1 MVYHIFQYDIEGVWY
16 RDSQVYSDAQFDA
29 IMDQLEWRLPTGM
42 RVFHF
47 GAPGPKQYC
56 LDNPIV
62 LRRPVLSLD
71 PMTLATAKPPCKT
84 ILSDKQAHLR
94 IPVTHRTGRF
104 VICDSADIWPCFRYV
119 DGKRYTL
126 TAELQVV
133 PLSFRMARDYVQ
145 RYHRHNAAPQ
155 GHKFSV
161 GLVTPG
167 EDGCIGV
174 AIASIPKAR
183 HLNDEF
189 TLEINRVCCD
199 PAFANACS
207 KLYGAAVKAG
217 KAMGY
222 TRFITY
228 TLPEEGGSS
237 VRAAGFRLHGTVPG
251 RDGGWNRKNRQ
262 RHPPCR
268 MPTGPKLRWILDT
281 RSTQKCGNCDE

>member
-1 MVYHIFQYDIEGVWY
+1 MVYHIFNYCIDGVWY
-16 RDSQVYSDAQFDA
+16 RDSEIYSDTQFDA
-29 IMDQLEWRLPTGM
+29 VMEHLEWKLPSNM

-47 GAPGPKQYC
+47 GVPGPKQYH
-56 LDNPIV
+56 LDNPII

-126 TAELQVV
+126 TTQLQVV

-161 GLVTPG
+161 
-167 EDGCIGV
+167 
-174 AIASIPKAR
+174 
-183 HLNDEF
+183 
-189 TLEINRVCCD
+189 
-199 PAFANACS
+199 
-207 KLYGAAVKAG
+207 
-217 KAMGY
+217 
-222 TRFITY
+222 
-228 TLPEEGGSS
+228 
-237 VRAAGFRLHGTVPG
+237 
-251 RDGGWNRKNRQ
+251 
-262 RHPPCR
+262 
-268 MPTGPKLRWILDT
+268 
-281 RSTQKCGNCDE
+281 